1 MAIDSKV
8 VISVEDLKKYYPVKS
23 GIVDTILRKEKKNV
37 KAIDGITFNI
47 YDGEIIGI
55 AGESG
60 SGKTTTGE
68 IITQLQETTDG
79 KVFYNDMNIDDMSKN
94 DVKNFRKA
102 CQMIFQDP
110 YETLNPRFTIRRSI
124 EEPLLINGWKDEKK
138 RLEKV
143 RKALELAEL
152 RPVDKYLSRFPHEL
166 SGGQRQRVAIAR
178 GIVLDPKL
186 LIADEP
192 VSMLDVSI
200 RAGILN
206 LLIKLRDEMG
216 LTMVYVSHDLST
228 IKYICNRTI
237 IMYLGKIVE
246 IGPTEEVID
255 KSSHPYTQALIASV
269 PIPDPEVKRKKAKV
283 DDELPDQID
292 LPKGCRFWPRCP
304 EAFDRCKKE
313 EPSLYRIGEGHYAAC
328 FLRENFAQNEKTRI
342 AGGN

>member
-328 FLRENFAQNEKTRI
+328 FLRVNFAQNGKD
-342 AGGN
+342 